1 MNTETNNELI
11 NEKAE
16 KYDKIKQQ
24 RKVSINKYHKTD
36 GGKDARKKAS
46 DKYYELHRAKILERK
61 RLRYLKNKQ
70 KLEVVL
76 KEIPKE

>member
-1 MNTETNNELI
+1 MNNDVL
-11 NEKAE
+11 EKAE
-16 KYDKIKQQ
+16 KYDKIKEQ
-24 RKVSINKYHKTD
+24 RKASINKYHKTD
-36 GGKDARKKAS
+36 GGRDARKKAS

-70 KLEVVL
+70 KLEEVL

>member
-1 MNTETNNELI
+1 MNTETNNQDVL
-11 NEKAE
+11 EKAE
-16 KYDKIKQQ
+16 KYDKIKEQ
-24 RKVSINKYHKTD
+24 RKISINKYHKTD